1 MTGTVDGMDA
11 IAWSDYLCPWAYLG
25 RDRTALMRDLGVG
38 VTVQAFELH
47 PEIPPEG
54 VAVRPGGRLTGV
66 FALIGAECAELGI
79 EFTPPARSPNTR
91 AVLETAEVVRLHA
104 PDSFAAFDEA
114 AARAHWV
121 EGADLGDRDLVRQ
134 LVADA
139 GAPVDD
145 IAELVADGA
154 GTAALAA
161 SMAQARSV
169 GVTATPAWWVN
180 DALLIPGAQPR
191 ETIERWITRMIER
204 AAPVHEPVRDRTAPH
219 P

>member
-1 MTGTVDGMDA
+1 MDA

-25 RDRTALMRDLGVG
+25 RDRTALLRDLGVD

-47 PEIPPEG
+47 PEIPPDG
-54 VAVRPGGRLTGV
+54 VAVRAGGRLDQV
-66 FALIGAECAELGI
+66 FAIIGAECAELGI
-79 EFTPPARSPNTR
+79 DFNPPTRSPNTH

-104 PDSFAAFDEA
+104 TGSFATFDESV
-114 AARAHWV
+114 ARAHWV
-121 EGADLGDRDLVRQ
+121 EGADLGDRALVRQ

-145 IAELVADGA
+145 IADLVADGA

-161 SMAQARSV
+161 SMALARSV

-180 DALLIPGAQPR
+180 NALLIPGAQPR
-191 ETIERWITRMIER
+191 DTMERWITRMLER
-204 AAPVHEPVRDRTAPH
+204 ASPAHEPVRDRTALRP
-219 P
+219 

>member
-1 MTGTVDGMDA
+1 MDA

-25 RDRTALMRDLGVG
+25 RDRTALLRDLGVE

-54 VAVRPGGRLTGV
+54 VAVRPGGRLDQV
-66 FALIGAECAELGI
+66 FAVIGAECAECDI
-79 EFTPPARSPNTR
+79 DFNPPTRSPNTR

-104 PDSFAAFDEA
+104 PGSFAAFDES

-139 GAPVDD
+139 GAPADE
-145 IAELVADGA
+145 IADLVADGA

-191 ETIERWITRMIER
+191 DTLQRWITRMLER
-204 AAPVHEPVRDRTAPH
+204 S
-219 P
+219 